1 VTASVLESPADLS
14 ADWLTAALAL
24 PEGARVSGFTTTQV
38 GTGQMADTVRIALEY
53 EPQGAGP
60 ATVIAKFAS
69 TDPNS
74 RAASKLVRCYEIE
87 VSVYN
92 EMAPVPGV
100 PAHYFAAWNPAT
112 DAFTLLLADA
122 APCTQGNDIDGCD
135 EVVAAAAMKRL
146 AAIHAFAWDKPEH
159 AAREWLNRVSPENT
173 ANVVAIIT
181 MTAPSF
187 FERFA
192 KHLDPEH
199 QALVER
205 VIPFVSGIVEAY
217 DGPRTLAHGDYRLDN
232 MLFPEGS
239 KTPTIVDWQTAAW
252 GPPAADVALFLGGS
266 LTTEARREHWG
277 ALLDTYYD
285 ALVAEGVTS
294 YSREQLEH
302 DVRLSAF
309 GGAVM
314 AVMSAILVV
323 QTERGDAMFA
333 ELFRR
338 HAQHAI
344 DVDAESLLPGLT
356 A

>member
-1 VTASVLESPADLS
+1 
-14 ADWLTAALAL
+14 L
-24 PEGARVSGFTTTQV
+24 PEGARVVGFTTEVV
-38 GTGQMADTVRIALEY
+38 GTGQMADTVRIALDY
-53 EPQGAGP
+53 EPAGAGP
-60 ATVIAKFAS
+60 ATAVAKFAS
-69 TDPNS
+69 SHPNS

-87 VSVYN
+87 VSIYN
-92 EMAPVPGV
+92 ELAPVPGV
-100 PAHYFAAWNPAT
+100 PEHYFAAWDPET

-135 EVVAAAAMKRL
+135 EVIAAEAMKRL
-146 AAIHAFAWDKPEH
+146 AKIHAFAWDSPVH

-173 ANVVAIIT
+173 ANGVAIIT

-187 FERFA
+187 FERFD
-192 KHLDPEH
+192 KHLAPEH
-199 QALVER
+199 RELVER
-205 VIPFVSGIVEAY
+205 VIPFVSSIVEAY

-266 LTTEARREHWG
+266 LTTAARRKHWDS
-277 ALLDTYYD
+277 LLDTYHQT
-285 ALVAEGVTS
+285 LVAEGVTS

-323 QTERGDAMFA
+323 QTERGDEMFA

-344 DVDAESLLPGLT
+344 DVDAEALLPGL
-356 A
+356 AV